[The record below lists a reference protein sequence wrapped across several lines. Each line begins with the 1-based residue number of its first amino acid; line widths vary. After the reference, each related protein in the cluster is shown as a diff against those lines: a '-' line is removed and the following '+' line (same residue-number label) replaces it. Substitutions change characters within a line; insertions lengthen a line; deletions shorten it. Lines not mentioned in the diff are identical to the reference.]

1 MDLSLTTR
9 RNDGV
14 VIVDVSGRLCV
25 GGALAALRNTVKES
39 LEDGQNRFVIN
50 LGDVTFIDSSGLGE
64 LITTQTS
71 VNNRGGSLSLL
82 KPSSRILELM
92 KITRLTGVFQI
103 YDDEALAVQG
113 LKA

>member
-9 RNDGV
+9 KIDGV
-14 VIVDVSGRLCV
+14 VVFDVSGRLCV
-25 GGALAALRNTVKES
+25 GGAVAALRNAVRES
-39 LEDGQNRFVIN
+39 LEDGQNRLVIN

-71 VNNRGGSLSLL
+71 VNNHGGSITLL
-82 KPSSRILELM
+82 KPSGRIKELM
-92 KITRLTGVFQI
+92 KMTRLTGVFQI

-113 LKA
+113 LKR